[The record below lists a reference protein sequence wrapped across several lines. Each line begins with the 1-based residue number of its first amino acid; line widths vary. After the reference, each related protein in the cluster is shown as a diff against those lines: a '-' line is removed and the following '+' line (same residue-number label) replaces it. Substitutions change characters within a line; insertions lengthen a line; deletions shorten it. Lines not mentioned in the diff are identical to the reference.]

1 MMEGLVARLKAEIA
15 RPVRVIATGG
25 LAVLFDKHTDLFD
38 AVEPDLTIRGLSLLY
53 NRVTAAQ

>member
-1 MMEGLVARLKAEIA
+1 
-15 RPVRVIATGG
+15 VRVIATGG